1 MDPDPALTTPD
12 PDDDDGGWTDLVK
25 RGLVAEESPNSS
37 ELNTENPPKLGEA
50 AAVRGWGAD
59 GGCGGREN
67 PVKLNAVINS
77 VLIFLE

>member
-12 PDDDDGGWTDLVK
+12 PDDRGGWTDFVK

-59 GGCGGREN
+59 GSGREN